1 MAALKF
7 NGFSGIRPRFP
18 ESLLPEGSAAIAEN
32 CDFAYGELRSAKG
45 NVFYRTM
52 TNTPQAIYTD
62 DGLNFYTWTADVDA
76 VRSPLVNDTFN
87 RMYYS
92 STGGIFVAPRSG
104 ADIYGGPPPSPYLVG
119 VQRPTAAPTA
129 IVQGIKTV
137 DATTATLVWRF
148 HYEYGGVK
156 YQEATIT
163 PTSLGSNRY
172 QFTPATRHASTP
184 EGAFP
189 VLRLTANWLTDSAQV
204 FDIYTSNSAFESTKG
219 YYTLNLAA
227 DTGATTFTA
236 TLVSA
241 VPEAD
246 KESRVYVYTYVNTY
260 GEEGPPSPL
269 VSVTTGTTIPVQVTV
284 TKAADGSY
292 APIKEIRVYRTGTG
306 TSIASYFYVGS
317 VTVLS
322 QPPGTFTFTDN
333 LDPSLLNE
341 ELTSLNYY
349 APDTDLRGLMSLPNG
364 IFSAWKGNELHFS
377 EAYKPWAWPPAYVKT
392 LPHVIIGGITYGSG
406 AIITTTTV
414 PHYVAGV
421 SPDSMTTSKFNI
433 DQAGVSKWSIAVVD
447 GVVVYASNDGLV
459 AVSGATGSLA
469 LSEQFFT
476 RDVWRARYGAGLST
490 MRFAVWDGR
499 LVVYSSANSFTPFMI
514 RLDEAQ
520 GAMTDLPGFVAQCS
534 FVSPL
539 ADQFYFAQNANISA
553 FGGGSDL
560 ATLWRSREIVLPK
573 PTNFGAGLALLEGSW
588 TLQVFAYVNGAH
600 SLRYSRAL
608 TTGRTLFRLP
618 GGYKSD
624 RYLVRLNGTGKF
636 RELAIANSASELA
649 GV

>member
-1 MAALKF
+1 MAIMKF
-7 NGFSGIRPRFP
+7 TSFSGIRPRLP
-18 ESLLPEGSAAIAEN
+18 ESLLPQDAATVAEN

-45 NVFYRTM
+45 GVFYRTM
-52 TNTPQAIYTD
+52 VNTPQSIYTD

-76 VRSPLVNDTFN
+76 VRSPLVADQFV

-92 STGGIFVAPRSG
+92 TTGGIFVAPRNG
-104 ADIYGGPPPSPYLVG
+104 AGVNGGPPPSPYLVG
-119 VQRPTAAPTA
+119 VQRPNVAPTVS
-129 IVQGIKTV
+129 VQGIKTV

-148 HYEYGGVK
+148 HYEYGGIK

-172 QFTPATRHASTP
+172 QFTPPTRAASTP

-189 VLRLTANWLTDSAQV
+189 VLRLTANWLTDNAQV
-204 FDIYTSNSAFESTKG
+204 FDIYTSNSSFESTKG
-219 YYTLNLAA
+219 YYTLNMAA
-227 DTGATTFTA
+227 DTGAATFTA

-241 VPEAD
+241 IPEAD
-246 KESRVYVYTYVNTY
+246 KEARVYTYTYVNTY
-260 GEEGPPSPL
+260 GEEGPPSP
-269 VSVTTGTTIPVQVTV
+269 VTSVTTGTTIPVQLTV

-292 APIKEIRVYRTGTG
+292 APIKEIRIYRTGTG

-317 VTVLS
+317 ITVLS
-322 QPPGTFTFTDN
+322 NPPGTFNFTD
-333 LDPSLLNE
+333 DVKPELLNE

-349 APDTDLRGLMSLPNG
+349 APDTGLRGLMSLPNG
-364 IFSAWKGNELHFS
+364 ILAAWKGNELHFS

-392 LPHVIIGGITYGSG
+392 LPHVIIGGIPHGAG

-414 PHYVAGV
+414 PHFVSGV
-421 SPDSMTTSKFNI
+421 SPDSMTTSKLNI

-459 AVSGATGSLA
+459 AVAGASGSLA

-476 RDVWRARYGAGLST
+476 REVWRARYGAGLST

-499 LVVYSSANSFTPFMI
+499 LVVYSSANSFVPFMV

-520 GAMTDLPGFVAQCS
+520 GAMTDLPTFVAQCS

-539 ADQFYFAQNANISA
+539 ADQFYFATGANISQ
-553 FGGGSDL
+553 FSGGSDL
-560 ATLWRSREIVLPK
+560 STVWQSREIVLDR
-573 PTNFGAGLALLEGSW
+573 PTNFGVGQALVEGSW
-588 TLQVFAYVNGAH
+588 TVQFHAFINGAY
-600 SLRYSRAL
+600 SLRHTQSL
-608 TTGRTLFRLP
+608 TAGQTTFRLP

-624 RYLVRLNGTGKF
+624 RYRIRVSGTGKM
-636 RELAIANSASELA
+636 RELRVAETAAQLA
-649 GV
+649 QI